1 MSRRADEVEAEESTK
16 GRKRKGEKD
25 KKSRKN
31 RKCKKLKY
39 ARIAN
44 ELEKTDLELIEQ
56 LETAKTMFLNTNLSE
71 APIDTVKSQTMIQIW
86 SALEVAAMDM
96 LRDMAGRW
104 SR

>member
-1 MSRRADEVEAEESTK
+1 MERTE
-16 GRKRKGEKD
+16 
-25 KKSRKN
+25 
-31 RKCKKLKY
+31 
-39 ARIAN
+39 
-44 ELEKTDLELIEQ
+44 LELIEQ

-71 APIDTVKSQTMIQIW
+71 APVDTVTMIQIW

>member
-1 MSRRADEVEAEESTK
+1 MQKAEICKNSELI
-16 GRKRKGEKD
+16 G
-25 KKSRKN
+25 KN
-31 RKCKKLKY
+31 RTGAY
-39 ARIAN
+39 RTTGN
-44 ELEKTDLELIEQ
+44 S
-56 LETAKTMFLNTNLSE
+56 TAKTMFLNTNLSE